1 MYLDQLQLQ
10 SIQWSMLHEPGD
22 ALARKIFEIRG
33 PGAIDDFR
41 SGRAKRLWSEL
52 IALEAPEYL
61 IKLPELLERLKL
73 RLDFCD
79 PHHAV
84 ERGIRWGA
92 QPVFPEQAL
101 NAWRRFSDLGLHQPY
116 MLWVA
121 GEVEALELEYAAVI
135 GTRNPSER
143 GVKNAAKVVSSLGMP
158 VVSGGAKGIDAA
170 AHRAALDL
178 GVPTIAFMA
187 GGIDRAYPMEN
198 WDLFH
203 QMVRSGGALVSELA
217 PGSSPSRFRFLQ
229 RNRLI
234 AATGNFTVV
243 VEAGYR
249 SGSKNTANHARG
261 LGRDVF
267 AIAGGWSDKSSQGC
281 NAMITEG
288 LAQPWD
294 FKNLAEPT
302 LDQKRI
308 LDAMREGCVEP
319 AEIARESGMGIS
331 HVIRELR
338 LLRLSGEIA

>member
-1 MYLDQLQLQ
+1 MYLDDLQLQ
-10 SIQWSMLHEPGD
+10 TIQWSMLHEPGD
-22 ALARKIFEIRG
+22 ALARKLFELRG

-61 IKLPELLERLKL
+61 IKIPELIERLKL
-73 RLDFCD
+73 RLDYCN
-79 PHHAV
+79 PHQAV

-92 QPVFPEQAL
+92 RPLFPEQSPL
-101 NAWRRFSDLGLHQPY
+101 AWGRFGDLALHQPY
-116 MLWVA
+116 LLWIA
-121 GEVEALELEYAAVI
+121 GEVSVMEQEFAAVI
-135 GTRNPSER
+135 GTRNPSEK
-143 GVKNAAKVVSSLGMP
+143 GVKNAARVVSSVGLP
-158 VVSGGAKGIDAA
+158 IVSGGAKGIDAA

-178 GVPTIAFMA
+178 GVPTVAFMA

-203 QMVRSGGALVSELA
+203 QIVRSGGALVSEMQ
-217 PGSSPSRFRFLQ
+217 PGASPSRFRFLQ

-234 AATGNFTVV
+234 AATGAFTVV
-243 VEAGYR
+243 IEAGYR
-249 SGSKNTANHARG
+249 SGSRNTANHARG

-267 AIAGGWSDKSSQGC
+267 AISGGWSDKSSQGC
-281 NAMITEG
+281 NAMINEG

-294 FKNLAEPT
+294 FTNLTEPT
-302 LDQKRI
+302 LEQKRI
-308 LDAMREGCVEP
+308 LDAIREGCVEP

-338 LLRLSGEIA
+338 SLRLAGEIA